1 MSSINATKFG
11 WATSDAVRLE
21 PVLCTNDPV
30 PVEVRTLLSIF
41 CSDKLCNTSKCVC
54 IKEGLKCC
62 LDCSCKNCNNLQ
74 ETADIDDTDEEDI

>member
-1 MSSINATKFG
+1 MPPLNATKFG
-11 WATSDAVRLE
+11 WKTNDAGRLE

-41 CSDKLCNTSKCVC
+41 CKDNLCNTSKCVC

-62 LDCSCKNCNNLQ
+62 LDCSCRNCNNSQ
-74 ETADIDDTDEEDI
+74 ELIETVDTDEDDI